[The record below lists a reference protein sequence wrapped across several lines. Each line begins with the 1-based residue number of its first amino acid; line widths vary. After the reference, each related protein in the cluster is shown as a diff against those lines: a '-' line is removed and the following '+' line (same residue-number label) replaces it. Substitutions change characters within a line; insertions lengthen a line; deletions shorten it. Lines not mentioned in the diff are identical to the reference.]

1 MRWLLV
7 MPSMMERAAVVAT
20 PSSARLLKG
29 TQKYNI
35 RVLNHS
41 CLSARNCAT
50 SSGSCGERVEDHC
63 YGAVPGGQSIDSCAS
78 QAKTSRAK
86 SYLGRMRVTGLVL
99 PAGLADCTSESQ
111 SLVLSIASNFHSH
124 TTTCEKKKSSS

>member
-78 QAKTSRAK
+78 QPKTSRAK
-86 SYLGRMRVTGLVL
+86 SL
-99 PAGLADCTSESQ
+99 PGEDARDWFGAPCRSRRLHQRKPISGS
-111 SLVLSIASNFHSH
+111 VHGF
-124 TTTCEKKKSSS
+124 